1 MRNIER
7 KYMSSNKKINV
18 EKEDEVRGHVSE
30 KIQTIRFYTFWEMCQ
45 KFYRELFRDEE
56 NS

>member
-1 MRNIER
+1 
-7 KYMSSNKKINV
+7 MSSNKKINV